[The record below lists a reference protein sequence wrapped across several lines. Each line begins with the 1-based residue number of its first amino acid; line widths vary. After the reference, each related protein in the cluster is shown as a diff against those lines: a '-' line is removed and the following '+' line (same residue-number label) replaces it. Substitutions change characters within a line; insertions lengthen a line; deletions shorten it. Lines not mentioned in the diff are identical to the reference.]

1 MGIHFFFIAMISF
14 VAVLAMNP
22 QVLAQHPIV
31 YGAELQS
38 FKIVW
43 ISIMLESLPF
53 LLLGV
58 FVSSLMQAFVPD
70 AWITKSIPGNT
81 LLAVLF
87 AIALGIVFP
96 VCECAMIPVVRR
108 FIQKGM
114 PAYIGIVFILA
125 GPIVNPVVYAATRV
139 AFPTRPEMVSAR
151 MGLALVIAVV
161 IGLLF
166 KALVRKNMLRH
177 TAATQLA
184 AGDGHVHQ
192 RQGGRISTF
201 LGHASVETFDT
212 GKYLLFG
219 AALTALVQTFVPHG
233 SLTGLAQNEAGSSL
247 LMMGF
252 AYVLSLCST
261 SDAFVASSFVTTFSG
276 GALLSFLVF
285 GPMLDFKSTLMLLA
299 VFRTKYVLL
308 LALLVAVFVFIGSL
322 VIGQVYLW

>member
-1 MGIHFFFIAMISF
+1 MGIHVFFIAMISF

-22 QVLAQHPIV
+22 QVLARSPV
-31 YGAELQS
+31 VFGAELQT

-58 FVSSLMQAFVPD
+58 FLSSFMQAYVPD
-70 AWITKSIPGNT
+70 RWITKWVPANT
-81 LLAVLF
+81 LLAMLF

-108 FIQKGM
+108 FIRKGM

-139 AFPTRPEMVSAR
+139 AFPTHPEMVSAR
-151 MGLALVIAVV
+151 MGLALVTAVC

-166 KALVRKNMLRH
+166 KALVRHHVLRH
-177 TAATQLA
+177 TAAAQQ
-184 AGDGHVHQ
+184 AGDEHRHH
-192 RQGGRISTF
+192 RQGGRFSAF
-201 LGHASVETFDT
+201 LEHSAVETFDT

-233 SLTGLAQNEAGSSL
+233 SLTGLAQNEIGSSL

-261 SDAFVASSFVTTFSG
+261 SDAFVASSFVSTFSG

-308 LALLVAVFVFIGSL
+308 LALLIAIFVFLGSFI
-322 VIGQVYLW
+322 IGQVYL